1 MVVGWIIAG
10 YFGCGFLLH
19 LLLWLCAW
27 LQSLCCPRR
36 WPDVAVQNKRKSEGG
51 EQAIVGAGHECY
63 EYDTPGWPPYALFKV
78 VFAICTGLLP
88 FRLISFVLV
97 FCLTILT
104 VWSGCYCK
112 PFSCPHRIC
121 NAGFA
126 LLSRLLCN
134 LSAVYTVQVFHKE
147 RLDWIGRPGKHP
159 VLVPNHI
166 SMLEAFYLEYLTWGM
181 SGCVAKSQFAI
192 PGVRSATQFS
202 NAVAVDT
209 KDKDVK
215 QKVNEGI
222 LKFVHN
228 EPDEKGRYPC
238 GRAFVIYPEG
248 ITNSQRGLFRFNTG
262 AFATGMAVQP
272 VVQRFPYKYMNPA
285 WVSDSRISRGN
296 DLPWMMLRYMS
307 QFHVPMQVKICE
319 IWEPI
324 EAERN
329 DAVLY
334 ASNVQNFMALQ
345 LGIAVTNTGNKILRQ
360 KGGPFDLKSSQ
371 VQPGEETPSRFTQP
385 LLDSSPEI

>member
-1 MVVGWIIAG
+1 MVKQSSCVPGAMSYDSFREYKTVQPCSRLFHVQTILHTWTWVGILWHG
-10 YFGCGFLLH
+10 WDLH
-19 LLLWLCAW
+19 VSTP
-27 LQSLCCPRR
+27 Q
-36 WPDVAVQNKRKSEGG
+36 
-51 EQAIVGAGHECY
+51 
-63 EYDTPGWPPYALFKV
+63 TPGHAD
-78 VFAICTGLLP
+78 T
-88 FRLISFVLV
+88 
-97 FCLTILT
+97 
-104 VWSGCYCK
+104 
-112 PFSCPHRIC
+112 
-121 NAGFA
+121 AGA
-126 LLSRLLCN
+126 DP
-134 LSAVYTVQVFHKE
+134 QVFHKE

-371 VQPGEETPSRFTQP
+371 VQPGEETPSRPT
-385 LLDSSPEI
+385 SP

>member
-1 MVVGWIIAG
+1 DQI
-10 YFGCGFLLH
+10 F
-19 LLLWLCAW
+19 
-27 LQSLCCPRR
+27 
-36 WPDVAVQNKRKSEGG
+36 
-51 EQAIVGAGHECY
+51 
-63 EYDTPGWPPYALFKV
+63 
-78 VFAICTGLLP
+78 
-88 FRLISFVLV
+88 
-97 FCLTILT
+97 
-104 VWSGCYCK
+104 
-112 PFSCPHRIC
+112 
-121 NAGFA
+121 AGFPD
-126 LLSRLLCN
+126 LPLC
-134 LSAVYTVQVFHKE
+134 LKTGADPQVFHKE

-296 DLPWMMLRYMS
+296 DLPWMMLR
-307 QFHVPMQVKICE
+307 VRRRRRLRRQVKICE

-334 ASNVQNFMALQ
+334 ASNVPLVFLCAKGVVGRCVCVCNSARVGNRKRPLFSCWTSRIRSYRGFIEGYRPNLRAL
-345 LGIAVTNTGNKILRQ
+345 
-360 KGGPFDLKSSQ
+360 
-371 VQPGEETPSRFTQP
+371 
-385 LLDSSPEI
+385 